1 MKELFLR
8 VATLSIL
15 LCVSSCHT
23 TKISSENP
31 SPVSLSPDNWD
42 EDELENYLD
51 MDSRVY
57 PDNPIA
63 IGENGAVT
71 NTFHAAASRA
81 GIEALKQGGS
91 SVDAALTT
99 AMMQV
104 TLNVGSV
111 VSFFGILNMVH
122 YDASTG
128 EIVSLDAS
136 WNSVLAETDPMS
148 IPGHDVTKNDLFA
161 EREISGRSALVG
173 GFMKGIDA
181 AHERYGKLPY
191 KSLFEPSLYLAK
203 QGFVLNKRTADYFK
217 RRDKQLRRLKETRE
231 TLIKPDGSAYQ
242 AGDLFRQ
249 PALAETL
256 SQLAEE
262 GASYMYEGEWAS
274 KAVNAIQADGGRM
287 ALEDLAHYNVIWSE
301 PTKAQYGDYEIA
313 VMGQPSIGSVNLIEA
328 LNLAFISD
336 LPSDGH
342 WSESGAAFRKIS
354 DITNTSTLSYI
365 PEITRK
371 LLFQGLD
378 LSDNSRLTKET
389 AQQLW
394 AKIQQGVSIIRYAD
408 NGPKHSDTVV
418 AIDQWGNMTAITHS
432 INAAVWGNEA
442 IVVDGVSIS
451 DAAAIQKMIVAQV
464 GPGER
469 VPAPIEVGIISKD
482 GKPIIPFASMST
494 GLHQETVQAILNII
508 AYDMDIE
515 EAVNSPSIFLP
526 LIDTSIPIAPKMTV
540 RVMEGDF
547 PKSVL
552 ENSEL
557 PILEIPAKERRY
569 AQGLWVGIEYDPNTG
584 KMMAV
589 SAPYANGKALAY

>member
-1 MKELFLR
+1 MKKAIFR
-8 VATLSIL
+8 VALLSIIL
-15 LCVSSCHT
+15 FIFSCNATKTTTEESS
-23 TKISSENP
+23 S
-31 SPVSLSPDNWD
+31 VSLLPSSWG
-42 EDELENYLD
+42 EGELAKYLE
-51 MDSRVY
+51 MDSRTY

-63 IGENGAVT
+63 IGQHGAVT

-81 GIEALKQGGS
+81 GLEALKQGGT

-99 AMMQV
+99 AMTQI
-104 TLNVGSV
+104 TLNAGSV

-122 YDASTG
+122 YDTG
-128 EIVSLDAS
+128 DIVSMDAS
-136 WNSVLAETDPMS
+136 WNSVLAEADPMS
-148 IPGHDVTKNDLFA
+148 IPGHDVSKNDLFA

-191 KSLFEPSLYLAK
+191 KAIYEPSLYLAK
-203 QGFVLNKRTADYFK
+203 NGFVLNERTADYFK

-242 AGDLFRQ
+242 AGDLFKQ
-249 PALAETL
+249 PALAQTL
-256 SQLAEE
+256 SKLAEE
-262 GASYMYEGEWAS
+262 GASYMYEGEWAQ
-274 KAVNAIQADGGRM
+274 KAVSAIQADGGLM
-287 ALEDLAHYNVIWSE
+287 TLEDLAKYEVLWNE
-301 PTKAQYGDYEIA
+301 PTKAEYGDYEIA

-328 LNLAFISD
+328 LNLAFVSD

-354 DITNTSTLSYI
+354 DITNTSTLSYL

-371 LLFQGLD
+371 MIFQGVD
-378 LSDNSRLTKET
+378 LSDESRLTKKT
-389 AQQLW
+389 ANELW
-394 AKIQQGVSIIRYAD
+394 KKLQEVIKYAD
-408 NGPKHSDTVV
+408 KGPKHSDTVV

-442 IVVDGVSIS
+442 IVIDGVSIS

-469 VPAPIEVGIISKD
+469 VPAPIEVGIISKN
-482 GKPIIPFASMST
+482 GTPIMPFASMST
-494 GLHQETVQAILNII
+494 GLHQETVQSILNII

-515 EAVNSPSIFLP
+515 EAVNAPSIFLP
-526 LIDTSIPIAPKMTV
+526 LIDASVPIAPKMTV

-547 PKSVL
+547 PQSVL
-552 ENSEL
+552 DNSGL

-569 AQGLWVGIEYDPNTG
+569 AQGLWLGIEYEPKTG
-584 KMMAV
+584 NMTAV
-589 SAPYANGKALAY
+589 SPPYANGKALAY